1 MSRKA
6 IASAPSRRFARL
18 ALRLR
23 AAVFAALLAL
33 GSVVAAS
40 QPARADVTVAD
51 QSLEVVT
58 SKGRQRFVVEVVDT
72 AESRAKGLMFRT
84 EMAPDHGM
92 LFDFRREEPVWFWMK
107 NTYLPL
113 DMIFARADG
122 TILSIAENTTPLS
135 EAMVPSNGP
144 VRFVLELNA
153 GSAARLGLKA
163 GDRLAHARIRAG
175 N

>member
-1 MSRKA
+1 MPRTA
-6 IASAPSRRFARL
+6 VASKLPLGLAPL
-18 ALRLR
+18 ANLLR
-23 AAVFAALLAL
+23 AVTLAALVVL
-33 GSVVAAS
+33 GGVVATSA
-40 QPARADVTVAD
+40 PARADVTVAD
-51 QSLEVVT
+51 QSLEVIT
-58 SKGRQRFVVEVVDT
+58 AKGRQRFVVEVVDT

-113 DMIFARADG
+113 DMIFVRADG

-153 GSAARLGLKA
+153 GSAARLGVRA
-163 GDRLAHARIRAG
+163 GDRLAHPRIRTG

>member
-1 MSRKA
+1 MPRTA
-6 IASAPSRRFARL
+6 VASALSRRL
-18 ALRLR
+18 AIPAAWLR
-23 AAVFAALLAL
+23 AVALAALVVL
-33 GSVVAAS
+33 GGVVTAPA
-40 QPARADVTVAD
+40 PARADVTVAD

-58 SKGRQRFVVEVVDT
+58 AKGRQRFVVEVVDT

-84 EMAPDHGM
+84 EMAPNHGM
-92 LFDFRREEPVWFWMK
+92 LFDFRREELVWFWMK

-163 GDRLAHARIRAG
+163 GDRLAHPRIRAG